1 MNDYTL
7 RILYILNLKEMT
19 GYGLAKR
26 ILSTNTHRNISNGAL
41 MPAINNLLKKGLIYS
56 KIINN
61 KKYYFLTDSGKK
73 LVNNLMELNDEIKN
87 EAIIDT
93 ISQEFP
99 YINVF
104 TDIND
109 FTVLKNVIKKIGPG
123 IINLIRYSFILE
135 KNGQKEKLND
145 IINYLNEF
153 NPEKLQKTK

>member
-19 GYGLAKR
+19 GYGLAQR
-26 ILSTNTHRNISNGAL
+26 IVSTNTHKSISNGAL
-41 MPAINNLLKKGLIYS
+41 MPAINNLLKKGLIYWR
-56 KIINN
+56 IVNN

-73 LVNNLMELNDEIKN
+73 LINNLLELNDEIKN
-87 EAIIDT
+87 ETIIDT

-109 FTVLKNVIKKIGPG
+109 FSILKSVIKKIGPG
-123 IINLIRYSFILE
+123 IINLIRYSFNLE
-135 KNGQKEKLND
+135 KNGNTEKLNS
-145 IINYLNEF
+145 IIEYLNEF
-153 NPEKLQKTK
+153 KPEKTLDKK